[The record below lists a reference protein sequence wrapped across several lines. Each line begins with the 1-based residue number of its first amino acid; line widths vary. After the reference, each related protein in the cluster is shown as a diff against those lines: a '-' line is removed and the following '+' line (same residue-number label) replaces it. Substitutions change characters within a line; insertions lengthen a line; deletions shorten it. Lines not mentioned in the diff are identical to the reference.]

1 MNDDLKPQIKQ
12 TIVRALNLE
21 IEPAEIG
28 DSDVLFGGEM
38 GLNSMAMV
46 ELVVGIE
53 DEFGFEI
60 SDEDLSTEV
69 FNSVQTIE
77 DYIRSVRECVLVAT

>member
-1 MNDDLKPQIKQ
+1 MNDDLKIQIKQ
-12 TIVRALNLE
+12 VIVHALNLE
-21 IEPAEIG
+21 IAPEEIG

-60 SDEDLSTEV
+60 SDEDLSAEV
-69 FNSVQTIE
+69 FKSVQTIE
-77 DYIRSVRECVLVAT
+77 DYIRSVRECVLTA

>member
-1 MNDDLKPQIKQ
+1 MNDDLKIQIKQ

-21 IEPAEIG
+21 IAPEEIG

-53 DEFGFEI
+53 DEFGFDI
-60 SDEDLSTEV
+60 SDEDLSAEV
-69 FNSVQTIE
+69 FKSVQTIE
-77 DYIRSVRECVLVAT
+77 DYIRSVRECVLTA

>member
-1 MNDDLKPQIKQ
+1 MNDDLKQQIKQ

-21 IEPAEIG
+21 IAPEEIG

-60 SDEDLSTEV
+60 SDEDLSAEV
-69 FNSVQTIE
+69 FKSVQTIE
-77 DYIRSVRECVLVAT
+77 DYIRSVRECVLTA

>member
-1 MNDDLKPQIKQ
+1 MNDDLKIQIKQ

-21 IEPAEIG
+21 IDPEEIG

-53 DEFGFEI
+53 DEFGFAI
-60 SDEDLSTEV
+60 SDEDLSAEV
-69 FNSVQTIE
+69 FKSVQTIE
-77 DYIRSVRECVLVAT
+77 DYIRSVRECVLTA

>member
-21 IEPAEIG
+21 IAPEEIG
-28 DSDVLFGGEM
+28 DSDILFGGEM

-53 DEFGFEI
+53 DEFGFDI
-60 SDEDLSTEV
+60 SDEDLSAEV
-69 FNSVQTIE
+69 FKSVQTIE
-77 DYIRSVRECVLVAT
+77 DYIRSVRECVLTA

>member
-1 MNDDLKPQIKQ
+1 MDNDLKRQIKQ

-21 IEPAEIG
+21 IAPEEIG

-53 DEFGFEI
+53 DEFGFDI
-60 SDEDLSTEV
+60 SDEDLSAEV
-69 FNSVQTIE
+69 FKSVQTIE
-77 DYIRSVRECVLVAT
+77 DYIRSVRECVLVS

>member
-1 MNDDLKPQIKQ
+1 MNDDLKIQIKQ
-12 TIVRALNLE
+12 AIVRALNLE
-21 IEPAEIG
+21 IDPEEIG

-60 SDEDLSTEV
+60 SDEDLSAEV
-69 FNSVQTIE
+69 FKSVQTIE
-77 DYIRSVRECVLVAT
+77 DYIRSVRECVLTA

>member
-1 MNDDLKPQIKQ
+1 MNDDLKIQIKQ

-21 IEPAEIG
+21 IAPEEIG
-28 DSDVLFGGEM
+28 DSDVLFSGEM

-60 SDEDLSTEV
+60 SDEDLSAEV
-69 FNSVQTIE
+69 FKSVQTIE
-77 DYIRSVRECVLVAT
+77 DYIRSVRECVLTT

>member
-1 MNDDLKPQIKQ
+1 MNDDLKIQIKQ
-12 TIVRALNLE
+12 MIVRALNLE
-21 IEPAEIG
+21 IAPEEIG

-60 SDEDLSTEV
+60 SDEDLSAEV
-69 FNSVQTIE
+69 FKSVQTIE
-77 DYIRSVRECVLVAT
+77 DYIRSVRECVLTA

>member
-1 MNDDLKPQIKQ
+1 MNDDLKIQIKQ

-21 IEPAEIG
+21 IAPEEIG
-28 DSDVLFGGEM
+28 DSDILFGGEM

-60 SDEDLSTEV
+60 SDEDLSAEV
-69 FNSVQTIE
+69 FKSVQAIE
-77 DYIRSVRECVLVAT
+77 DYILSVRECVLTT

>member
-1 MNDDLKPQIKQ
+1 MNDDLKIQIKQ
-12 TIVRALNLE
+12 TIVRALKLE
-21 IEPAEIG
+21 IEPEEIG

-53 DEFGFEI
+53 AEFGFEI
-60 SDEDLSTEV
+60 SDEDLSAEV
-69 FNSVQTIE
+69 FKSVQTIE
-77 DYIRSVRECVLVAT
+77 DYIRSVRECVLTA

>member
-21 IEPAEIG
+21 IAPEEIG

-53 DEFGFEI
+53 DEFGIEI
-60 SDEDLSTEV
+60 SDEDLSAEV
-69 FNSVQTIE
+69 FKSVQTIE
-77 DYIRSVRECVLVAT
+77 DYIRSVRECVLTA

>member
-1 MNDDLKPQIKQ
+1 MNDDLKIQIKQ
-12 TIVRALNLE
+12 VIVRALNLE
-21 IEPAEIG
+21 IAPEEIG

-60 SDEDLSTEV
+60 SDEDLSAEV
-69 FNSVQTIE
+69 FKSVQTIE
-77 DYIRSVRECVLVAT
+77 DYIRSVRECILTA

>member
-1 MNDDLKPQIKQ
+1 MDNDLKPQIKQ

-21 IEPAEIG
+21 IAPEEIG

-53 DEFGFEI
+53 DEFGFDI
-60 SDEDLSTEV
+60 SDEDLSAEV
-69 FNSVQTIE
+69 FKSVQTIE
-77 DYIRSVRECVLVAT
+77 DYIRSVRECVLTA

>member
-1 MNDDLKPQIKQ
+1 MDNDLKRQIKQ

-21 IEPAEIG
+21 IEPEEIG
-28 DSDVLFGGEM
+28 DSDILFGGEM

-60 SDEDLSTEV
+60 SDEDLSAEV
-69 FNSVQTIE
+69 FKSVQTIE
-77 DYIRSVRECVLVAT
+77 DYIHSTVEGVLTAT

>member
-21 IEPAEIG
+21 IAPEEIG
-28 DSDVLFGGEM
+28 DSDILFGGEM

-60 SDEDLSTEV
+60 SDEDLSAEV
-69 FNSVQTIE
+69 FKSVQTIE
-77 DYIRSVRECVLVAT
+77 DYIRSVRECVLVS

>member
-1 MNDDLKPQIKQ
+1 MNDDLKIQIKQ
-12 TIVRALNLE
+12 VIVRALNLE
-21 IEPAEIG
+21 IDPEEIG

-53 DEFGFEI
+53 DEFDLEI
-60 SDEDLSTEV
+60 SDEDLSAEV
-69 FNSVQTIE
+69 FKSVQTIE
-77 DYIRSVRECVLVAT
+77 DYIQSVRECVLTT

>member
-1 MNDDLKPQIKQ
+1 MNDDLKIQIKQ
-12 TIVRALNLE
+12 TIVRALKLE
-21 IEPAEIG
+21 IAPEEIG

-53 DEFGFEI
+53 DEFGFAI
-60 SDEDLSTEV
+60 SDEDLSAAV
-69 FNSVQTIE
+69 FKSVQTIE
-77 DYIRSVRECVLVAT
+77 DYIRSVRECVLTA

>member
-1 MNDDLKPQIKQ
+1 MNDDLKIQIKQ

-21 IEPAEIG
+21 IAPEEIG

-60 SDEDLSTEV
+60 SDEDLSAEV
-69 FNSVQTIE
+69 FKSVQTIE
-77 DYIRSVRECVLVAT
+77 DYILSVRECVLTA

>member
-1 MNDDLKPQIKQ
+1 MNNDLKRQIKQ

-21 IEPAEIG
+21 IDPEEIG
-28 DSDVLFGGEM
+28 NSDVLFGGEM

-60 SDEDLSTEV
+60 SDEDLSAEV
-69 FNSVQTIE
+69 FKSVQTIE
-77 DYIRSVRECVLVAT
+77 DYIRSVRECVLTT

>member
-1 MNDDLKPQIKQ
+1 MDNDLKPQIKQ

-21 IEPAEIG
+21 IEPEEIG

-60 SDEDLSTEV
+60 SDEDLSAEV
-69 FNSVQTIE
+69 FKSVQTIE
-77 DYIRSVRECVLVAT
+77 DYIHSTVEGVLTAT

>member
-1 MNDDLKPQIKQ
+1 MTDDLKIQIKQ
-12 TIVRALNLE
+12 VIVRALNLE
-21 IEPAEIG
+21 IDPEEIG

-60 SDEDLSTEV
+60 SDEDLSAEI
-69 FNSVQTIE
+69 FKSVQTIE
-77 DYIRSVRECVLVAT
+77 DYIRSVRECVLTA

>member
-1 MNDDLKPQIKQ
+1 MNDDLKIQIKQ
-12 TIVRALNLE
+12 MIVRALNLE
-21 IEPAEIG
+21 IDPEEIG

-60 SDEDLSTEV
+60 SDEDLSAEV
-69 FNSVQTIE
+69 FKSVQTIE
-77 DYIRSVRECVLVAT
+77 DYIRSVRECVLVG

>member
-1 MNDDLKPQIKQ
+1 MNDDLKIQIKQ

-21 IEPAEIG
+21 IDPEEIG

-60 SDEDLSTEV
+60 SDEDLSAEV
-69 FNSVQTIE
+69 FKSVQTIE
-77 DYIRSVRECVLVAT
+77 DYIRSVRECVLTA

>member
-1 MNDDLKPQIKQ
+1 MDNDLKPQIKQ
-12 TIVRALNLE
+12 TIARALNLE
-21 IEPAEIG
+21 IAPEEIG

-53 DEFGFEI
+53 DEFGFDI
-60 SDEDLSTEV
+60 SDEDLSAEV
-69 FNSVQTIE
+69 FKSVQTIE
-77 DYIRSVRECVLVAT
+77 DYIRSVRECVLTA

>member
-1 MNDDLKPQIKQ
+1 MNDDLKIQIKQ

-21 IEPAEIG
+21 IEPEEIG

-53 DEFGFEI
+53 DEFDLEI

-69 FNSVQTIE
+69 FKSVQTIE
-77 DYIRSVRECVLVAT
+77 DYIRSVRECVLTA

>member
-1 MNDDLKPQIKQ
+1 MNDDLKIQIKQ

-21 IEPAEIG
+21 IAPEEIG

-60 SDEDLSTEV
+60 SDEDLSAEV
-69 FNSVQTIE
+69 FKSVETIE
-77 DYIRSVRECVLVAT
+77 DYIRSMRECVLTA

>member
-21 IEPAEIG
+21 IAPEEIG

-53 DEFGFEI
+53 DEFGIEI
-60 SDEDLSTEV
+60 SDEDLSSDI
-69 FNSVQTIE
+69 FKSVQTIE
-77 DYIRSVRECVLVAT
+77 DYIQSVRECVLTA

>member
-1 MNDDLKPQIKQ
+1 MNDDLKIQIKQ
-12 TIVRALNLE
+12 VIVRALNLE
-21 IEPAEIG
+21 IDPEEIG

-60 SDEDLSTEV
+60 SDEDLSAEV
-69 FNSVQTIE
+69 FKSVQTIE
-77 DYIRSVRECVLVAT
+77 DYIRSVREGVLSV

>member
-1 MNDDLKPQIKQ
+1 MDTDLKIQIKQ

-21 IEPAEIG
+21 IAPEEIG

-53 DEFGFEI
+53 DEFGFDI
-60 SDEDLSTEV
+60 SDEDLSAEV
-69 FNSVQTIE
+69 FKSVQTIE
-77 DYIRSVRECVLVAT
+77 DYIRSVRECVLTA

>member
-1 MNDDLKPQIKQ
+1 MDNDLKPQIKQ

-21 IEPAEIG
+21 IEPEEIG
-28 DSDVLFGGEM
+28 DSDILFGGEM

-60 SDEDLSTEV
+60 SDEDLSAEV
-69 FNSVQTIE
+69 FKSVQTIE
-77 DYIRSVRECVLVAT
+77 DYIRSVRECVLTA

>member
-1 MNDDLKPQIKQ
+1 MNDDLKIQIKQ

-21 IEPAEIG
+21 IEPEEIG

-60 SDEDLSTEV
+60 SDEDLSAEV
-69 FNSVQTIE
+69 FKSVQTIE
-77 DYIRSVRECVLVAT
+77 EYIRSVRECVLTV

>member
-21 IEPAEIG
+21 IDPEEIG

-46 ELVVGIE
+46 ELIVGIE
-53 DEFGFEI
+53 EEFGFDI
-60 SDEDLSTEV
+60 SDEDLSAEV
-69 FNSVQTIE
+69 FKSVQTIE
-77 DYIRSVRECVLVAT
+77 DYIRSVRECVLTA

>member
-1 MNDDLKPQIKQ
+1 MNDDLKIQIKQ
-12 TIVRALNLE
+12 TIVRALKLE
-21 IEPAEIG
+21 IAPEEIG

-60 SDEDLSTEV
+60 SDEDLSAEV
-69 FNSVQTIE
+69 FKSVQTIE
-77 DYIRSVRECVLVAT
+77 DYIRSARECVLTA

>member
-1 MNDDLKPQIKQ
+1 MNNDLKPQIKQ

-21 IEPAEIG
+21 IEPEEIG

-60 SDEDLSTEV
+60 SDEDLSAEV
-69 FNSVQTIE
+69 FKSVQTIE
-77 DYIRSVRECVLVAT
+77 DYIRSVRECVLTT

>member
-1 MNDDLKPQIKQ
+1 MNDDLKIQIKQ
-12 TIVRALNLE
+12 VIVRALNLE
-21 IEPAEIG
+21 IDPEEIG

-60 SDEDLSTEV
+60 SDEDLSAEV
-69 FNSVQTIE
+69 FKSVQTIE
-77 DYIRSVRECVLVAT
+77 DYIRSVRECVLTV

>member
-1 MNDDLKPQIKQ
+1 MTDDLKIQIKQ

-21 IEPAEIG
+21 IEPEEIG

-46 ELVVGIE
+46 ELIVGIE

-60 SDEDLSTEV
+60 SDEDLSAEV
-69 FNSVQTIE
+69 FKSVQTIE
-77 DYIRSVRECVLVAT
+77 DYIRSVRECVLTA

>member
-1 MNDDLKPQIKQ
+1 MNDDLKIQIKQ
-12 TIVRALNLE
+12 TVVRALNLE
-21 IEPAEIG
+21 IEPEEIG

-60 SDEDLSTEV
+60 SDEDLSAEV
-69 FNSVQTIE
+69 FKSVQTIE
-77 DYIRSVRECVLVAT
+77 DYIRSVRECVLTA

>member
-21 IEPAEIG
+21 IAPEEIG

-53 DEFGFEI
+53 NEFGIEI
-60 SDEDLSTEV
+60 SDEDLSSDI
-69 FNSVQTIE
+69 FKSVQTIE
-77 DYIRSVRECVLVAT
+77 DHIQSVRECVLTA